1 MQYAITG
8 SLFLILLAGAAT
20 AQERI
25 AEQDGLGIELEELLT
40 ERRTIRLEFGT
51 TISASSSDGISGLY
65 QTIQTG
71 TGEYVSVPIDL
82 GVTERQADTV
92 LGTFGL
98 RYGLTARSEIYARAT
113 LRYDNTSVRHLT
125 DDSHSRCLV
134 PCSVDET
141 R

>member
-1 MQYAITG
+1 MLYAITR
-8 SLFLILLAGAAT
+8 SLFLIALAGSST

-40 ERRTIRLEFGT
+40 ERGTIRLELGT
-51 TISASSSDGISGLY
+51 TFSASQSDGISGLY

-82 GVTERQADTV
+82 GVTDRQADTV

-98 RYGLTARSEIYARAT
+98 SYGLTARAEI
-113 LRYDNTSVRHLT
+113 
-125 DDSHSRCLV
+125 
-134 PCSVDET
+134 
-141 R
+141 